1 MSEIVTKNRVNHE
14 GICTV
19 GIMRRFNF
27 GQKLPGV
34 REFTLQT
41 IRSRHTFVFFM

>member
-1 MSEIVTKNRVNHE
+1 MSEILTKNCVNHK

-27 GQKLPGV
+27 GQKLA
-34 REFTLQT
+34 RCER
-41 IRSRHTFVFFM
+41 ICSEDH